1 MTETLTN
8 TRVTIENGWAVRS
21 LDDGS
26 QVRARLLVDTMG
38 DTEEPPREG
47 CGVLLVR
54 ESDSYGGVDL
64 DEHDGLSA
72 VLDRLYR
79 VRHGEWRVDMVHDGS
94 IPATRT
100 DWRPVGDDDD
110 REEFVRRYLR
120 AFWDVEDAFMFRHHD
135 YRDWADIWVIVES
148 VRPEGWDEDWT
159 ISREGAE
166 SVVQEWSDWAKGEC
180 YGFES
185 QTRTLTDAMCSDP
198 SDPDDGWEDADACW
212 GFIGDSGARY
222 ALAEALG
229 VDEADVP
236 APYEVT
242 TW

>member
-1 MTETLTN
+1 MTKNLTN
-8 TRVTIENGWAVRS
+8 TRVAVENGWAVRS

-26 QVRARLLVDTMG
+26 QVRARLLGDTTG

-54 ESDSYGGVDL
+54 ERDSYGGVAL
-64 DEHDGLSA
+64 DEHDGLTA
-72 VLDRLYR
+72 VLDRF
-79 VRHGEWRVDMVHDGS
+79 
-94 IPATRT
+94 T
-100 DWRPVGDDDD
+100 GDDYWDASPASYGQGAKALPVD

-120 AFWDVEDAFMFRHHD
+120 AFHGVADAFLFRHRD

-166 SVVQEWSDWAKGEC
+166 DVVREWSEWAKGEC
-180 YGFES
+180 YGYES

-212 GFIGDSGARY
+212 GYIGDSGARY

-229 VDEADVP
+229 VSEAVVP

-242 TW
+242 SW